1 MEMPQSTSQ
10 LSSLIAFNKCKLIVV
25 HLVEKLKQFL
35 VNVLKNNKNKIARV
49 CRNENVGRQKSG
61 FLFAKCNRFATV

>member
-10 LSSLIAFNKCKLIVV
+10 LSSLIAFNKCMLIVV

-35 VNVLKNNKNKIARV
+35 VNVLKNKNKIARV

-61 FLFAKCNRFATV
+61 FLFAKCNRLATV